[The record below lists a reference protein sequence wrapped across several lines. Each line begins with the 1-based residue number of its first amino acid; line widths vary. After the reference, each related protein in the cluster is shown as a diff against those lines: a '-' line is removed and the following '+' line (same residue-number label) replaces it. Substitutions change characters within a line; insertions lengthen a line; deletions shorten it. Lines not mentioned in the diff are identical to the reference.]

1 MQHINT
7 PPGAL
12 SSGERQTSDSISK
25 RNKIP
30 STLFIIPTS
39 MLDAGSNSME
49 PVTPPHHDI
58 GTLSDADGSPL
69 PTPPRVSHVYDIKG
83 DETWPTTPP
92 TLRRRHQDEVAGNS
106 VTYRPSTSRDVLQT
120 PAISSL
126 SRSLSVNTHAANQR
140 SVGRGLQKLRTY
152 STYLNVRTYM
162 RFFFLLCFFIWQVQ
176 ALEPDLCMYLHG
188 VCKDTRMMKTCLQK
202 KERRRRR

>member
-12 SSGERQTSDSISK
+12 SSGKRQTSDSISK
-25 RNKIP
+25 RKRIL
-30 STLFIIPTS
+30 STLSIIPRS

-49 PVTPPHHDI
+49 PVTPPRHES
-58 GTLSDADGSPL
+58 GTWSDADGSPL

-92 TLRRRHQDEVAGNS
+92 TLRRRHQDEAAGNS
-106 VTYRPSTSRDVLQT
+106 VTCRPSTSRDVLQT

-152 STYLNVRTYM
+152 STYPNVRTYV
-162 RFFFLLCFFIWQVQ
+162 RLFVFVCFFFLLFGRFRCAIRIY
-176 ALEPDLCMYLHG
+176 AC
-188 VCKDTRMMKTCLQK
+188 TCTACAK
-202 KERRRRR
+202 ISG